1 MCNQMK
7 GEPCI
12 MKKIICK
19 VIYDTDDAELVY
31 KYTSGEIGSDDG
43 YEETLYKTPDGK
55 LFLYV
60 NGAKNS
66 IHPEEIII
74 RMSKAK
80 AEDWKESK
88 K

>member
-1 MCNQMK
+1 
-7 GEPCI
+7 

-19 VIYDTDDAELVY
+19 KEYDTD
-31 KYTSGEIGSDDG
+31 SSEIVEKRAFGTFGSPDG

-66 IHPEEIII
+66 IHPEENII

-80 AEDWKESK
+80 AEEWKESK